1 MFSAMALRLFAI
13 LMLVLQPVAGLG
25 GVSLVEMACGP
36 AAGVQAA
43 PASCCCM
50 AMGMAAMPDDCPCA
64 VSEPAETPE
73 PTPAPAP
80 VRSGAEI
87 VVVLL
92 APAAP
97 VVTTPEADRS
107 WTVRPAREAFGASR
121 DRAAARASTG
131 VWRT

>member
-1 MFSAMALRLFAI
+1 MAIRLLAI

-25 GVSLVEMACGP
+25 GVALAEMACGP

-50 AMGMAAMPDDCPCA
+50 ALAAAMPDDCPC
-64 VSEPAETPE
+64 VVREPLETPE
-73 PTPAPAP
+73 PEPAPAP
-80 VRSGAEI
+80 ARSGADV

-92 APAAP
+92 TPAAP
-97 VVTTPEADRS
+97 AVTIPDADRS
-107 WTVRPAREAFGASR
+107 WSARPVREAFGASR